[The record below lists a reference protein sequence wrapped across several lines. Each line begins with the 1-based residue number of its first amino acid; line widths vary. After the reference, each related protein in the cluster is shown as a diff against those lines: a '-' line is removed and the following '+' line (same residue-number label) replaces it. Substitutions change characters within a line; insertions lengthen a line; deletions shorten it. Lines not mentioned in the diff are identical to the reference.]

1 MNIENYLETLDL
13 SKPEVVGDLDVMLKS
28 FENLKELSMDD
39 ICNLCPKRKDVT
51 SILIGLWASG
61 FLRSPLFDSNYG
73 LKGLK
78 NYKREYLTAR
88 EKHLMLNGLFDIIRY
103 SHIDNPEDHDA
114 IDYIYSVCRNLY
126 LLIPDELEAN
136 LVEQF
141 ILNPTASFID
151 ALGILVRDKHSIEP
165 ETFILLKNAANSPN
179 EKIASM
185 AKEVLEED
193 VKPMN
198 DIYNFL

>member
-1 MNIENYLETLDL
+1 MNINNYLETLDL
-13 SKPEVVGDLDVMLKS
+13 SKPGVVGDLDIMLDS
-28 FENLKELSMDD
+28 FKNLKELSMDD

-61 FLRSPLFDSNYG
+61 FLKSPLFDSNYC

-88 EKHLMLNGLFDIIRY
+88 EKRLMLNGLFDIIRY

-141 ILNPTASFID
+141 LLNPTASFID
-151 ALGILVRDKHSIEP
+151 ALGRLVRDKHSIEP
-165 ETFILLKNAANSPN
+165 ETFILLENAANNPN

-198 DIYNFL
+198 EIYHFL